1 MKTNKNI
8 ALIAILIFISVSSY
22 AQLKVDQYG
31 RIGMGTN
38 WPNPEFKC
46 HIKGN
51 LLLTNYPSTPTY
63 ELRTKVGNGS
73 PGVDIGSSGDKI
85 AFWSRWVGYNDLYAA
100 QFYKQSDSTL
110 KSNIQPI
117 QGGLD
122 RIMKLNVYSYNVIDN
137 SFSRDMNKV
146 EGMKREYGFLSQ
158 EVEELFPDVKITA
171 DAKGVKLMDYDQ
183 IIPLLVASTK
193 EQQEI
198 INSLEEKVSDLEAK
212 VDLLSNGGTTDIDE
226 TLKSSKTILHQ
237 NRPNPFNEKT
247 IIKYNIQ
254 EENFQSGSILIFD
267 MNGTLLKT
275 YPASSGENELTM
287 NGRELKAGMYI
298 YALVVNDK
306 EIDTKR
312 MILMK

>member
-1 MKTNKNI
+1 M
-8 ALIAILIFISVSSY
+8 
-22 AQLKVDQYG
+22 
-31 RIGMGTN
+31 
-38 WPNPEFKC
+38 
-46 HIKGN
+46 
-51 LLLTNYPSTPTY
+51 
-63 ELRTKVGNGS
+63 KVGNEW
-73 PGVDIGSSGDKI
+73 PGVEIGSSGGII
-85 AFWSRWVGYNDLYAA
+85 AMWSSGVGYNKIYAER
-100 QFYKQSDSTL
+100 FYKVSDKRL

-117 QGGLD
+117 KHGLD
-122 RIMKLNVYSYNVIDN
+122 NIMKLNVYSYSVQDN
-137 SFSRDMNKV
+137 QFDRDSNKV
-146 EGMKREYGFLSQ
+146 EGTKREYGFLSQ

-198 INSLEEKVSDLEAK
+198 INSLEEKVSALEAK
-212 VDLLSNGGTTDIDE
+212 DDLLGNGGTTDIDE
-226 TLKSSKTILHQ
+226 TLRSSKTILHQ

-275 YPASSGENELTM
+275 YPASSSENELTI
-287 NGRELKAGMYI
+287 NGKELKAGMYI
-298 YALVVNDK
+298 YALVVNEK